1 MYLATMDL
9 YGRGEPTN
17 HGQVTIDE
25 RGFLPDGTPVEDY
38 GMYILRDR
46 PLPNNPEK
54 LTRMFL
60 WLLRRRDQ

>member
-9 YGRGEPTN
+9 YGRRDPIN
-17 HGQVTIDE
+17 HGLVEIDDQ
-25 RGFLPDGTPVEDY
+25 GFLSDGTPVEDY
-38 GMYILRDR
+38 GMYILRHR
-46 PLPNNPEK
+46 PLPNDPEK